1 MYFKN
6 YKLTR
11 CLLLLG
17 IYIERK
23 EGEREKAGKFQL
35 HFCYPA
41 NLWLWRNIV
50 HYLDSSLFPSPDLSL
65 LHSAFHTSCQF
76 TLLREQSSFLLPL
89 YSLGL
94 LEEICCEKS

>member
-50 HYLDSSLFPSPDLSL
+50 HYLDSSLFPSLAPFYILPSIQAVNLLS
-65 LHSAFHTSCQF
+65 
-76 TLLREQSSFLLPL
+76 
-89 YSLGL
+89 
-94 LEEICCEKS
+94 

>member
-6 YKLTR
+6 CKLTR

-23 EGEREKAGKFQL
+23 GEREKAGKFQL

-50 HYLDSSLFPSPDLSL
+50 HYLDSSPPPDLSL